1 MNKGN
6 VSYLYTDKK
15 VFIGIDVHRKSYSV
29 TAICDELVVKRWR
42 MIADAQDLVS
52 AFKRYFPGADLFSCY
67 EAGFSGFGLHR
78 VLTAAGIKNLVV
90 NAGSIEVSSRDRV
103 KTDKRDSLKLAQHLS
118 PTRLK
123 GIRIPSEEEDR
134 HRQLCRTRTQQ
145 VRNRVRIMNQI
156 RMKLHYHSLLP
167 ADYQGVL
174 KLSFVESV
182 IKTQP
187 SEIADSLRSL
197 CEVWKV
203 LNSEVSALNKR
214 LFAQSKQDRCE
225 KVYRSVPGIG
235 LVASRILSTELGDM
249 NQFPNEK
256 SLFSYT
262 GLTPMEFS
270 SGETRRLGHITRQGN
285 SRLRAVL
292 VECAWVAIK
301 MDPALHKA
309 FLRISVRAGKK
320 KAIVAIARKL
330 IGRARALFKEDKLYE
345 LNFIQAA

>member
-1 MNKGN
+1 M
-6 VSYLYTDKK
+6 L
-15 VFIGIDVHRKSYSV
+15 
-29 TAICDELVVKRWR
+29 
-42 MIADAQDLVS
+42 ADAQGLVS
-52 AFKRYFPGADLFSCY
+52 ALKRYFPGAELISCY

-78 VLTAAGIKNLVV
+78 TLTLAGIKNLVI
-90 NAGSIEVSSRDRV
+90 NAGSIEISARNRV

-118 PTRLK
+118 LGRLK

-145 VRNRVRIMNQI
+145 VRNRTRIMNQI

-182 IKTQP
+182 AKEQP
-187 SEIADSLRSL
+187 REIAESLNSL

-203 LNSEVSALNKR
+203 LDSEISTLTKKLSAQ
-214 LFAQSKQDRCE
+214 AKQDRGE
-225 KVYRSVPGIG
+225 KIYRSVPGIG
-235 LVASRILSTELGDM
+235 SIASRILSTELGDM
-249 NQFPNEK
+249 SQFPNEK

-270 SGETRRLGHITRQGN
+270 SGETRRLGHISRQGN

-292 VECAWVAIK
+292 VECAWVAIR
-301 MDPALHKA
+301 MDPALHKT
-309 FLRISVRAGKK
+309 FLRISVRTGKK
-320 KAIVAIARKL
+320 KAVVAIARKL
-330 IGRARALFKEDKLYE
+330 IGRARALFREDKLYE
-345 LNFIQAA
+345 LNFIKSAA